1 MTDTTGAHVNGV
13 WVEDGPGT
21 TRTVSAIV
29 LAMSFEELQF
39 YAEGDSSAAGITLT
53 TDEELFFTD
62 INAEGL
68 ERRQS
73 YVEYGRLPFPR
84 RRDGVHAK
92 EHLAQHLR
100 LRPVLRMS
108 GPLTKTLTVDAVN
121 TLLADYL
128 TSVFQWEAGRV
139 VVETQAGPRPPSG
152 VYATL
157 WWKGQELLQ
166 QGMGDFTL
174 RNRRRT
180 RASSPSATKR
190 SVRFRFPS
198 GGRTPTTSPAKRG
211 MALRLRNAFSTSGAS
226 SGSPD
231 AAR

>member
-1 MTDTTGAHVNGV
+1 
-13 WVEDGPGT
+13 
-21 TRTVSAIV
+21 
-29 LAMSFEELQF
+29 
-39 YAEGDSSAAGITLT
+39 
-53 TDEELFFTD
+53 
-62 INAEGL
+62 
-68 ERRQS
+68 
-73 YVEYGRLPFPR
+73 
-84 RRDGVHAK
+84 
-92 EHLAQHLR
+92 
-100 LRPVLRMS
+100 MS

-174 RNRRRT
+174 PE
-180 RASSPSATKR
+180 SPEDEGVSASATKR
-190 SVRFRFPS
+190 SVRFRCPS
-198 GGRTPTTSPAKRG
+198 GDRTPTASPAKPG
-211 MALRLRNAFSTSGAS
+211 TALRLRNAFSTCGVS